1 MVGKTVEIEVFWQ
14 PDGLEAVREDTV
26 LSDSTSY
33 FATVCVHCV
42 QKKTSTF
49 VFLNDS

>member
-26 LSDSTSY
+26 RSDSTQY

-42 QKKTSTF
+42 QKKNIHF
-49 VFLNDS
+49 CFLE